1 MFSALQVSRIFP
13 TVTKSVHSCVYKGT
27 ICQMTGLYITKYSNY
42 RIARNLVRGL
52 IWPFS
57 NLRRKV
63 PNKNSHYFSLSFA
76 WLVGSFHVHTHWQK
90 LCRCM
95 VLVERWQTILYTPC
109 ATATLHRLFYLQT
122 WLQEMRCSFVSD
134 WVSDCPS
141 IIVSL
146 PYRKLTIFYI
156 TLLLLKGTHGGREY
170 KMWWVKH
177 LQSTNSLVN
186 LYWHTHIPYRRNLS
200 REKTFTNRRKI
211 RFRGENFARWLHAPH
226 RQLCVGMV
234 TDWTCVDWE
243 RVSWC

>member
-109 ATATLHRLFYLQT
+109 ATATLHRLFIYK
-122 WLQEMRCSFVSD
+122 RGYKKCAV
-134 WVSDCPS
+134 
-141 IIVSL
+141 
-146 PYRKLTIFYI
+146 
-156 TLLLLKGTHGGREY
+156 LLLAIE
-170 KMWWVKH
+170 
-177 LQSTNSLVN
+177 SLIV
-186 LYWHTHIPYRRNLS
+186 LPSLFLCHTES
-200 REKTFTNRRKI
+200 
-211 RFRGENFARWLHAPH
+211 
-226 RQLCVGMV
+226 
-234 TDWTCVDWE
+234 
-243 RVSWC
+243 